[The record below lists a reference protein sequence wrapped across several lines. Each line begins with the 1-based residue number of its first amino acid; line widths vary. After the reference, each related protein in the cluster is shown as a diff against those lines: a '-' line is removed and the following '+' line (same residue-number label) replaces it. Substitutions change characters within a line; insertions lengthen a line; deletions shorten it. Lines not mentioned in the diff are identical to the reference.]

1 MKDFLVVVG
10 GSVVAI
16 GGLLVHPI
24 LGAFFGGVG
33 GLLVHPILGAFF
45 GGVGGW
51 LVGIFFGD
59 LILGTLAALGIK
71 GLTMWQLGV
80 TLGFLSGYQRSCNC
94 KTSD

>member
-10 GSVVAI
+10 GSVVVI
-16 GGLLVHPI
+16 GGLLV
-24 LGAFFGGVG
+24 L
-33 GLLVHPILGAFF
+33 PILGAFF

-94 KTSD
+94 KTGH